1 MTRPPRLVVVGSGIA
16 GLYAALLAA
25 DAVLDGGPACEVVLL
40 SKGTLEQSNTFY
52 AQGGVSAVL
61 APGEAAPGDSV
72 EAHIADTLAAGAG
85 LNDPD
90 AVRVL
95 CTEAVRDIAG
105 LGRYGV
111 RFDAGPGG
119 GPALGL
125 EAAHSAARI
134 LHAGGDATGACIA
147 RALVAAVLDRAVLDH
162 MDRGRLRVETGAF
175 VTDLLTEHPGEG
187 QVGAARVT
195 GVAYL
200 ADGQPRHLD
209 ADAVLLATGGAGRI
223 FARTSNPSVATA
235 DGLALAWRAGAAVR
249 DLEFFQFH
257 PTTLAADEVP
267 GAPPALLISEAV
279 RGEGAVLLDAA
290 GYRFM
295 PDYHPDAELAPRDV
309 VSRSIALHLAAT
321 RAPADSPVFLDARG
335 IEAARGPGFLARR
348 FPTITAATRAAGY
361 DWTTQTLPVSPAA
374 HYWMGG
380 VSTDLW
386 GRTSVPGLFAAGEVA
401 CTGAQGANRL
411 ASNSL
416 LEGLVFGR
424 RAVEA
429 ILGDDPS
436 HDGTPAPHD
445 GTSHD
450 GTPAPLDGT
459 SHDGTAPRAPHD
471 RPSLASSAREPGSCG
486 PTAAGGLPLTHASAA
501 LPRDF
506 GGKGTL
512 PAAPEVGVAKTEAGP
527 GPFSREALRRLMTA
541 DAGVLRSGEQLREA
555 EYVLTSWAAVVRPES
570 PTDAVDP
577 REHEDR
583 NLLLAAQLLVAAAR
597 QRTGS
602 VGAHYRADA
611 TAAAP
616 ALLAAPARSNPPAG
630 AHGHRHAKASRP
642 KQRIPS

>member
-1 MTRPPRLVVVGSGIA
+1 MVGSGIA
-16 GLYAALLAA
+16 GLYAALLAS
-25 DAVLDGGPACEVVLL
+25 DAVLDGGPAGEVVLL
-40 SKGTLEQSNTFY
+40 STGTLEQSNTFY

-61 APGEAAPGDSV
+61 TPGEAAPGDSV
-72 EAHIADTLAAGAG
+72 AAHIADTLAAGAG
-85 LNDPD
+85 LNDPE

-105 LGRYGV
+105 LQRFGV
-111 RFDAGPGG
+111 HFDAAPSG

-134 LHAGGDATGACIA
+134 LHAGGDATGACIT
-147 RALVAAVLDRAVLDH
+147 RALGAAVLERAVLN
-162 MDRGRLRVETGAF
+162 RTGQGRLRVETGAF
-175 VTDLLTEHPGEG
+175 VTELLTDFAQPGPTAG
-187 QVGAARVT
+187 PARVT

-200 ADGQPRHLD
+200 ADGQPRQLD
-209 ADAVLLATGGAGRI
+209 ADAVLLATGGAGRL

-235 DGLALAWRAGAAVR
+235 DGLALAWRAGASVR

-267 GAPPALLISEAV
+267 GGPPALLISEAV

-309 VSRSIALHLAAT
+309 VSRSIALHIAAAG
-321 RAPADSPVFLDARG
+321 APADSPVFLDARG

-348 FPTITAATRAAGY
+348 FPSITAATRAAGY

-386 GRTSVPGLFAAGEVA
+386 GRTSVPGLYAAGEVA

-424 RAVEA
+424 RAVEGF
-429 ILGDDPS
+429 LSGES
-436 HDGTPAPHD
+436 RLVPA
-445 GTSHD
+445 GTSTD
-450 GTPAPLDGT
+450 GGQASLRAGREYHPA
-459 SHDGTAPRAPHD
+459 
-471 RPSLASSAREPGSCG
+471 
-486 PTAAGGLPLTHASAA
+486 GLP
-501 LPRDF
+501 D
-506 GGKGTL
+506 
-512 PAAPEVGVAKTEAGP
+512 GVARTEAGP
-527 GPFSREALRRLMTA
+527 GPFSRDALRRLMTA
-541 DAGVLRSGEQLREA
+541 HAGVLRSGERLREA
-555 EYVLTSWAAVVRPES
+555 ENVLAAWAAVVRPGIV
-570 PTDAVDP
+570 TDTADP

-602 VGAHYRADA
+602 VGAHHRADA
-611 TAAAP
+611 DTAAALP
-616 ALLAAPARSNPPAG
+616 ALLAAAARSTPQAG
-630 AHGHRHAKASRP
+630 AHGHRRAAASRP
-642 KQRIPS
+642 KQRISS

>member
-1 MTRPPRLVVVGSGIA
+1 MVNRLAAEYPQHTIFCLDPVICPCSTMYRIHPGYLAWVLEALVRGEVRQPDHGGGRRRRPGKGCPRADAGGAAVTRPPRLVVVGSGIA
-16 GLYAALLAA
+16 GLYAALLAS
-25 DAVLDGGPACEVVLL
+25 DAVRDGGPACEVVLL

-72 EAHIADTLAAGAG
+72 AAHIADTLAAGAG

-105 LGRYGV
+105 LQRFGV
-111 RFDAGPGG
+111 HFDAGPGG

-134 LHAGGDATGACIA
+134 LHAGGDATGARIT
-147 RALVAAVLDRAVLDH
+147 RALVAAVLERAVLNRRARAGCGSRPARSSRTCSPTLPNRARRRAP
-162 MDRGRLRVETGAF
+162 RGSPASPTCPTGSR
-175 VTDLLTEHPGEG
+175 GSCS
-187 QVGAARVT
+187 
-195 GVAYL
+195 
-200 ADGQPRHLD
+200 
-209 ADAVLLATGGAGRI
+209 ADAVLLATGGAGRL

-267 GAPPALLISEAV
+267 GGPPALLISEAV

-321 RAPADSPVFLDARG
+321 GAPADSPVFLDARG

-348 FPTITAATRAAGY
+348 FPSITAATRAAGY
-361 DWTTQTLPVSPAA
+361 DWTAQTLPVSPAA

-386 GRTSVPGLFAAGEVA
+386 GRTSVPGLYAAGEVA

-429 ILGDDPS
+429 FLAGETGCAS
-436 HDGTPAPHD
+436 DGRRPTPFLRVL
-445 GTSHD
+445 S
-450 GTPAPLDGT
+450 
-459 SHDGTAPRAPHD
+459 
-471 RPSLASSAREPGSCG
+471 RP
-486 PTAAGGLPLTHASAA
+486 
-501 LPRDF
+501 
-506 GGKGTL
+506 
-512 PAAPEVGVAKTEAGP
+512 
-527 GPFSREALRRLMTA
+527 
-541 DAGVLRSGEQLREA
+541 
-555 EYVLTSWAAVVRPES
+555 
-570 PTDAVDP
+570 
-577 REHEDR
+577 
-583 NLLLAAQLLVAAAR
+583 LAA
-597 QRTGS
+597 S
-602 VGAHYRADA
+602 
-611 TAAAP
+611 P
-616 ALLAAPARSNPPAG
+616 
-630 AHGHRHAKASRP
+630 
-642 KQRIPS
+642 